1 MRRESKLYFGTDGI
15 RDLASFF
22 DDGFL
27 NKTAKAIVG
36 IEGVKR
42 IVIGRDTRESGG
54 FISAVLGKRLA
65 DLGIKVID
73 IGIAA
78 TPLVAFYVK
87 YVGADLG
94 IVVSASHNPP
104 EYNGIKIFN
113 RHGEKPDGK
122 EEAELEFLMDH
133 PKTVESEPSEV
144 VKDDNAPKA
153 YAEYLKKCIPPLA
166 GLKVALD
173 CANGAMGVLA
183 PLVFKELGADV
194 TAYKCGVSGA
204 DINDGCGATSIG
216 YLKEIMK
223 SGGYDIGFA
232 FDGDGDRVITVVR
245 DVVYDG
251 DWEMCVLAVSGTLKA
266 DEIVGTVMTNTAC
279 ENYLAENGVTFIRT
293 PVGDKYV
300 WEEMKRRGAVIGG
313 EKAGHV
319 ILSDYASTG
328 DGLVV
333 AASLAAAYKNAG
345 GKWITPRDFPEVSL
359 TVAATKE
366 QKEAFEKSGVV
377 SALKADAKARGMRL
391 VVRPSGTEPKIRIT
405 AEAKTK
411 ELAESFARLAE
422 TKIKGEING

>member
-1 MRRESKLYFGTDGI
+1 MEGSKLYFGTDGI
-15 RDLASFF
+15 RDLADFF
-22 DDGFL
+22 DDRFL
-27 NKTAKAIVG
+27 NKTANAVAG

-42 IVIGRDTRESGG
+42 IVIGRDTRVSGG
-54 FISAVLGKRLA
+54 FIAAVLGKRLS

-78 TPLVAFYVK
+78 TPLVSFYVK

-113 RHGEKPDGK
+113 RHGEKPDES
-122 EEAELEFLMDH
+122 EEAELEFLMDN
-133 PKTVESEPSEV
+133 PKTVERDPSEV
-144 VKDDNAPKA
+144 TKDGNAPKA
-153 YAEYLKKCIPPLA
+153 YAEYLKKKVPSLE

-194 TAYKCGVSGA
+194 TAFKCGTGGE
-204 DINDGCGATSIG
+204 DINDGCGATSIS

-223 SGGYDIGFA
+223 GGNYDVGFA
-232 FDGDGDRVITVVR
+232 FDGDGDRVITVVNG
-245 DVVYDG
+245 VVYDG
-251 DWEMCVLAVSGTLKA
+251 DWEMCVLAASGTLRA

-279 ENYLAENGVTFIRT
+279 ENYLNENGISFIRT

-300 WEEMKRRGAVIGG
+300 WEEMKRRGAGIGG
-313 EKAGHV
+313 EKAGHI

-328 DGLVV
+328 DGLAV
-333 AASLAAAYKNAG
+333 AAALAAAYKNDG
-345 GKWITPRDFPEVSL
+345 GKWITPCDYPEVSL
-359 TVAATKE
+359 TVPADKE
-366 QKEAFEKSGVV
+366 QKEAFEKSGIANV
-377 SALKADAKARGMRL
+377 LKAEAKASGMRL

-411 ELAESFARLAE
+411 DLAERFARVAE

>member
-1 MRRESKLYFGTDGI
+1 MEGFELYFGTDGI

-22 DDGFL
+22 DDKFL
-27 NKTAKAIVG
+27 EKTANAIVG

-42 IVIGRDTRESGG
+42 IVIGRDTRVSGG
-54 FISAVLGKRLA
+54 FIAAVLGKKLA
-65 DLGIKVID
+65 DSGIKVID

-78 TPLVAFYVK
+78 TPLVSFYVK

-113 RHGEKPDGK
+113 REGEKPNGK
-122 EEAELEFLMDH
+122 QEAELEFLMDN
-133 PKTVESEPSEV
+133 PKTVEFDPSDV
-144 VKDDNAPKA
+144 MKDGNAPKA
-153 YAEYLKKCIPPLA
+153 YAEYLKRNVPSLD

-183 PLVFKELGADV
+183 PKVFKELGARV
-194 TAYKCGVSGA
+194 NAFKCGTGGA
-204 DINDGCGATSIG
+204 DINDGCGATSIS

-223 SGGYDIGFA
+223 SGEYDVGFA

-245 DVVYDG
+245 DTVYDG
-251 DWEMCVLAVSGTLKA
+251 DWEMCVLATSGTLKA
-266 DEIVGTVMTNTAC
+266 EEIVGTVMTNTAC
-279 ENYLAENGVTFIRT
+279 ENYLSDNGITFIRT

-300 WEEMKRRGAVIGG
+300 WEEMKRRGARIGG
-313 EKAGHV
+313 EKAGHI

-328 DGLVV
+328 DGLAV
-333 AASLAAAYKNAG
+333 AAALAAAYKNAG
-345 GKWITPRDFPEVSL
+345 GKWITPCDYPEVTL
-359 TVAATKE
+359 TVPATKE
-366 QKEAFEKSGVV
+366 QKEAFEKSGVAN
-377 SALKADAKARGMRL
+377 ALKAEAKAAGMRL

-405 AEAKTK
+405 AEAKTE
-411 ELAESFARLAE
+411 ELAVSFARAAE